1 MNYLFATIGIAAILF
16 VLAGTANGVRCAI
29 RDRQRK

>member
-1 MNYLFATIGIAAILF
+1 MIYLFAAIGIAAVLF
-16 VLAGTANGVRCAI
+16 ILAGTANGVRCAI